1 MQRVQIGTTDPA
13 GLHRDERITRTED
26 RIGDVFDDQSA
37 STGDGG
43 SHRGETT
50 RVVRGERLE
59 PNHRVSGL
67 DMSKGRTGAART
79 GSNTAMT
86 QPATTHLQP
95 LQRPTRTDFAAFYAS
110 EWPGA
115 VRLAGLLSQDAR
127 VAEDLAQEA
136 FARVFPK
143 WERVEN
149 PHAYLRV
156 AIVNACRSWQSRR
169 RTERVKLPLVAVYG
183 SAELG
188 FDALADAVAALPY
201 RQRAALVLRYYADLR
216 ESEIAEAIGCRPG
229 TVKSLTSRALAA
241 LRKEVQQ

>member
-1 MQRVQIGTTDPA
+1 M
-13 GLHRDERITRTED
+13 
-26 RIGDVFDDQSA
+26 
-37 STGDGG
+37 
-43 SHRGETT
+43 
-50 RVVRGERLE
+50 
-59 PNHRVSGL
+59 
-67 DMSKGRTGAART
+67 GRTGAART
-79 GSNTAMT
+79 GSIMQMT
-86 QPATTHLQP
+86 HATPPESAARADTE
-95 LQRPTRTDFAAFYAS
+95 FATFYAA

-115 VRLAGLLSQDAR
+115 VRLAGLLTQDAR

-143 WERVEN
+143 WDGVEN

-156 AIVNACRSWQSRR
+156 AIVNACRSWQARR
-169 RTERVKLPLVAVYG
+169 RTERVKLPLIAG
-183 SAELG
+183 ASSTELP

-201 RQRAALVLRYYADLR
+201 RQRAVLVLRYYADLR

>member
-1 MQRVQIGTTDPA
+1 MHPA
-13 GLHRDERITRTED
+13 AGMEPNPAVNGLDDSMGPIDATRTETNMAITRAAPPD
-26 RIGDVFDDQSA
+26 RQS
-37 STGDGG
+37 
-43 SHRGETT
+43 
-50 RVVRGERLE
+50 RVR
-59 PNHRVSGL
+59 S
-67 DMSKGRTGAART
+67 
-79 GSNTAMT
+79 
-86 QPATTHLQP
+86 
-95 LQRPTRTDFAAFYAS
+95 DFAAFYAS
-110 EWPGA
+110 EWQRA

-143 WERVEN
+143 WDGVEN

-169 RTERVKLPLVAVYG
+169 RTERVKLPLVA
-183 SAELG
+183 SASAIDPV
-188 FDALADAVAALPY
+188 FDALADAIAALPY

-241 LRKEVQQ
+241 LRKEVPQ